1 MEGWQVDERHVVD
14 WEQVKQVDCRIHKRE
29 LTSLVY
35 SDMDTYTGVGWHG
48 MVVLGKIRGML
59 WYAMVGYG
67 ILFEPNQEATL
78 TAALMAMM
86 SWW

>member
-35 SDMDTYTGVGWHG
+35 SDMDTYTGVGG
-48 MVVLGKIRGML
+48 QGRVV
-59 WYAMVGYG
+59 
-67 ILFEPNQEATL
+67 
-78 TAALMAMM
+78 
-86 SWW
+86 